1 MQVVAL
7 VDQVEVAR
15 YIAFKDKPETAAERK
30 HKDAMKDQKAALIEA
45 LHQKCKCASA
55 PPRPRSVITRMP
67 CMHATAAAISCG
79 VLGRV
84 CACWRPFIPSG
95 PVRSRRCIAEA
106 AHRVRLCDSMLCML
120 VPARASL

>member
-1 MQVVAL
+1 MQVVALVAL

-55 PPRPRSVITRMP
+55 PPFPGRSSHACPACMQPQPLSPAMFVLETVHTIGPCALTQVHCRGRAQCRPV
-67 CMHATAAAISCG
+67 
-79 VLGRV
+79 
-84 CACWRPFIPSG
+84 
-95 PVRSRRCIAEA
+95 
-106 AHRVRLCDSMLCML
+106 
-120 VPARASL
+120 